1 MASRLHSLLDAWRRS
16 RSEVIA
22 DELDVVSD
30 RLAAEDRPR
39 HPHELLTSPC
49 TESELGA
56 LLAALPPV
64 GHPLL
69 PACLDRFWRQ
79 PVDPRLTTALQRL
92 VLQSLPPSDDLPFWN
107 RALAL
112 IAWVGDV
119 RAADWLGALLGEVDG
134 PALATRAL
142 VLRANEL
149 IVHLG
154 RQPRPASRRCSTQ
167 LVVTAAPPSD
177 PIAREVHA
185 DWLLERGD
193 VRGELIILQ
202 RLDSPRVDQRRRTSE
217 LLRDYG
223 RALLGRLSAAL
234 KPQGLRFDGGV
245 VIAGQLS
252 GYRALPSLVGADEW
266 RTVEE
271 LDLRELLRRQP
282 RGALLMEFLSHHTFG
297 RLRVLRNFP
306 VAELTNLSSWR
317 QPLSVHQLHL
327 CGWANPAH
335 LQPLTHHRA
344 LPALQTLTLNGQPVV
359 AEA

>member
-1 MASRLHSLLDAWRRS
+1 MASRLHSLLEAWRHS

-22 DELDVVSD
+22 DELDAVSD

-39 HPHELLTSPC
+39 HSHELLTSPW
-49 TESELGA
+49 TDAELGL

-69 PACLDRFWRQ
+69 PACLDRFWSH
-79 PVDPRLTTALQRL
+79 PVDPRLTTALHRL
-92 VLQSLPPSDDLPFWN
+92 VLQTLPRSDDLPFWN

-119 RAADWLGALLGEVDG
+119 RAADWLGAILGEVDG
-134 PALATRAL
+134 PAIATRQL

-149 IVHLG
+149 IVQFG
-154 RQPRPASRRCSTQ
+154 RLPRLPARRCTTR
-167 LVVTAAPPSD
+167 LVVTFAPPSD
-177 PIAREVHA
+177 PLAREVHA

-193 VRGELIILQ
+193 VRGELILLQ
-202 RLDSPRVDQRRRTSE
+202 RLDSPRLDQRRRTNE
-217 LLRDYG
+217 LIRDYG

-245 VIAGQLS
+245 VVAGQLS
-252 GYRALPSLVGADEW
+252 GYRALPALIGAVEW

-271 LDLRELLRRQP
+271 LDLRELQQRHA
-282 RGALLMEFLSHHTFG
+282 RGALLMEFLSHRAFE
-297 RLRVLRNFP
+297 RLRVVRNFP
-306 VAELTNLSSWR
+306 LAELTTLSAW
-317 QPLSVHQLHL
+317 QAPLAVRELHL
-327 CGWANPAH
+327 TGWATPAQ
-335 LQPLTHHRA
+335 LEALTHHRA
-344 LPALQTLTLNGQPVV
+344 LPALETLTLNGQPVV